1 MTMYYY
7 RLNYPLIYKV
17 IQISSTIT
25 SCNTKV
31 MYMIQQYTFFIFIF
45 QKFIIFD
52 TLITFLCKNF
62 CAFTQVKLLNA

>member
-1 MTMYYY
+1 MYYC

-45 QKFIIFD
+45 QKFDYF
-52 TLITFLCKNF
+52 
-62 CAFTQVKLLNA
+62 